1 MRVES
6 RGPAAISILIV
17 LNVTNEAGV
26 LLQSGLSGDGEVGM
40 PVQYCS
46 LWRKVDEMVLL
57 SVNWVVSRFS
67 RVVVLSSYEYTDM
80 TSSSSSSSSPQS

>member
-26 LLQSGLSGDGEVGM
+26 LLQSGLSRDGEVGM
-40 PVQYCS
+40 PVQLLFS
-46 LWRKVDEMVLL
+46 LEK
-57 SVNWVVSRFS
+57 S
-67 RVVVLSSYEYTDM
+67 
-80 TSSSSSSSSPQS
+80 